1 MCVSVNRNRHRYVFL
16 SPVILAARPARI
28 AAPSILNAV
37 RAMRGMRGSLIY
49 YSISQTATMA
59 GDSDNPSPVR
69 GMTSPRGS
77 GPAASPTKIKDEP
90 LWEVDEETLNSGACG

>member
-1 MCVSVNRNRHRYVFL
+1 MY
-16 SPVILAARPARI
+16 
-28 AAPSILNAV
+28 
-37 RAMRGMRGSLIY
+37 M

-69 GMTSPRGS
+69 GMTSPRRS

>member
-1 MCVSVNRNRHRYVFL
+1 
-16 SPVILAARPARI
+16 
-28 AAPSILNAV
+28 
-37 RAMRGMRGSLIY
+37 
-49 YSISQTATMA
+49 MA